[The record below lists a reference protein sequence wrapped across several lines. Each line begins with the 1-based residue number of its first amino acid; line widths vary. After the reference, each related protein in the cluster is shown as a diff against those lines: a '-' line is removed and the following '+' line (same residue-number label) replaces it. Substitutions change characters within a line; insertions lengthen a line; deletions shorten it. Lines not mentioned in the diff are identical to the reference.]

1 MLFSYD
7 ECIQMFGSDYQIK
20 KAIKSGK
27 LFRMEKGLYSDQDFV
42 PELSIISKKYPNGIF
57 TLNSAFYYHGLSNQ
71 KPEQYH
77 LQTSRGAA
85 KIRDV
90 RVKQTFDN
98 SKNYEVGKIKFIYE
112 STEINIYSKERLFIE
127 LIRNQ
132 SKFSFDDYKKLINEY
147 RKIVDPLDVDLI
159 KKYAFQFPKTN
170 LVLKALDLEV
180 L

>member
-7 ECIQMFGSDYQIK
+7 ECIQMFGSNYQMK
-20 KAIKSGK
+20 KAIQSGK
-27 LFRMEKGLYSDQDFV
+27 LFRIEKGLYSDQESV

-57 TLNSAFYYHGLSNQ
+57 TLDSAFYYHGLSHQ

-77 LQTSRGAA
+77 LQTTRGAA
-85 KIRDV
+85 KISDA

-98 SKNYEVGKIKFIYE
+98 SKNYEVGKISLLYE

-127 LIRNQ
+127 LIRNR
-132 SKFSFDDYKKLINEY
+132 SKLPFDDYKKWINEY
-147 RKIVDPLDVDLI
+147 RKRIDTLNVDLI
-159 KKYAFQFPKTN
+159 KKYAYQFPKTN